1 MEKNFCSCES
11 FSPSQREVFAKIK
24 HFIDDDTK
32 EVFILRGYAGTGK
45 TFLTLFLVRYLS
57 EQGFLSCLS
66 APTGK
71 AARILEKK
79 SGHEA
84 TTIHRK
90 IYGSPET
97 REPVEEIVERGSP
110 RFYFP
115 LRQNT
120 NNQRTIYIVDEAS
133 MISDAVNDNEF
144 VSFGSGKLL
153 SDFFT
158 FVRQGEKNN
167 PDKII
172 FIGDSAQLP
181 PVGMNESPALD
192 KRYLQEKFGVSVEEG
207 ILTDIV
213 RQAEDNQIIQNSL
226 IIRQA
231 LEQQKFNKL
240 KFQTKNGEVEEKS
253 FDNALSEVVL
263 SYQKALDQITTTFP
277 STIIAYSN
285 KAVLDYNLAIRER
298 LFGKNTSL
306 RSGELLQ
313 VCANNPS
320 ADLMNGDFVRL
331 QSLNGE
337 PWTRVI
343 NLKNKNE
350 KTGEIEVKTVT
361 LRYRRVRLFSEPD
374 EAGEFVIYENLLHS
388 PSPSLTAEERRASF
402 INFCIRH
409 PNIRQNSSAF
419 KEALYKDEEFNA
431 IPVKFGYATTC
442 HKAQG
447 GQWPF
452 VVIDCEYWGNQRTAF
467 YFRWLYTAVTRASK
481 KITLLGA
488 PHLSPYSDLKYVGS
502 NNTFQNSQAPVT
514 PMSIFQLA
522 SELSRQFGSSS
533 DEKEAE
539 EFGLTKDYVPMLGL
553 FRKVKTLLAGLN
565 EEVIIKN
572 ILHQQYKEVYV
583 LSLGGRKIRIDFS
596 YNAKGKVTKIRPGVM
611 SNDGCRISSLLSQLE
626 GFHIGEES
634 SVVSNKR
641 FSKDFLNDF
650 DQKLRQE
657 AKKLGLEISD
667 SQEKQYALRY
677 EFRTDNDFLVE
688 DFFFNSKDVFT
699 KVNVVKR
706 GKGEAL
712 PLAKEL
718 FEVVKNS

>member
-24 HFIDDDTK
+24 NFIDDDTK

-84 TTIHRK
+84 TTIHRR

-97 REPVEEIVERGSP
+97 RKPVEEIAESGSP

-120 NNQRTIYIVDEAS
+120 NTQRTIYIVDEAS
-133 MISDAVNDNEF
+133 MISDAVNDNDF

-158 FVRQGEKNN
+158 FVRQGKKNN

-192 KRYLQEKFGVSVEEG
+192 KRYLQGKFGVSVEEG

-226 IIRQA
+226 IIRQD

-240 KFQTKNGEVEEKS
+240 KFQTKSGEVEETS

-263 SYQKALDQITTTFP
+263 SYQKVLDQLTTTFP

-285 KAVLDYNLAIRER
+285 KAVFDYNLAIRER
-298 LFGKNTSL
+298 LFGKNASL

-331 QSLNGE
+331 LSLSGE
-337 PWTRVI
+337 LWTRVI

-350 KTGEIEVKTVT
+350 KTGEIEIKTVT

-388 PSPSLTAEERRASF
+388 PSPSLTDEERRASF
-402 INFCIRH
+402 ISFCIRH
-409 PNIRQNSSAF
+409 PNIKQNTSAF

-452 VVIDCEYWGNQRTAF
+452 VVIDCEYWGNQRTVF

-481 KITLLGA
+481 KIALLGA
-488 PHLSPYSDLKYVGS
+488 PHLSPYSDLKYVDS
-502 NNTFQNSQAPVT
+502 NNTFPNSQAPAT

-522 SELSRQFGSSS
+522 SELSRQFGTFP

-539 EFGLTKDYVPMLGL
+539 EFGLTKDYAPMLDL
-553 FRKVKTLLAGLN
+553 FRQVKKLLTELN
-565 EEVIIKN
+565 EDVTIKN

-583 LSLGGRKIRIDFS
+583 LSLGGRKVCIDIS
-596 YNAKGKVTKIRPGVM
+596 YNAKGRVTKIRPEIM
-611 SNDGCRISSLLSQLE
+611 STDGCLISSLLGRLE
-626 GFHIGEES
+626 GFHIGEEP
-634 SVVSNKR
+634 SVISNRR

-657 AKKLGLEISD
+657 AKNFGLEISD
-667 SQEKQYALRY
+667 SQERQYAIRY
-677 EFRTDNDFLVE
+677 EFRSNCDVVVIDCY
-688 DFFFNSKDVFT
+688 FNSRDVIT
-699 KVNVVKR
+699 TTHEVKS
-706 GKGEAL
+706 GKGEISSQVKQL
-712 PLAKEL
+712 IEI
-718 FEVVKNS
+718 VKNS